1 MNLFQDGE
9 FVGHA
14 GLPLSWKI
22 ECDAISNKEWRC
34 LAKMIMEYQIKPF
47 SKAEGIPRGGVALG
61 DALNEY
67 ATGNP
72 DHPVLVADD
81 VYTTGTSFKDYKKLF
96 IQMNLYIN
104 GVYLQGAMLQ
114 MELMH
119 YLQCRRK
126 NENFNYRK

>member
-34 LAKMIMEYQIKPF
+34 LAKMIMEYQINPF

-81 VYTTGTSFKDYKKLF
+81 VYTTGTSFKDYKKTF
-96 IQMNLYIN
+96 YPNEFVYQWCVFARSNATN
-104 GVYLQGAMLQ
+104 GVNALFTMP
-114 MELMH
+114 E
-119 YLQCRRK
+119 K
-126 NENFNYRK
+126 E